1 MAPNEFSEPTLDP
14 DVVHR
19 LAWSG
24 FSEAYVEA
32 SYAILIQQSNEAQ
45 RIQMDV
51 LEGLWHDDWFC
62 ISGDLPTPS
71 SVLKEL
77 PPVHYE
83 PDAVDAQ
90 IAELP
95 AQWRDHVSEIVHQ
108 LPFDL
113 QELELK
119 EIAKII
125 EDAGENP
132 PPPSA
137 DLPLEAPSNA
147 VQRASEQTIPNI
159 IYSERTPFTPIGTPR
174 RRTSAEIPGVYSPL
188 YAPSHS
194 AHLGANTSTSST
206 HWNPPRTVLG
216 ASRIANR
223 PTSYSGR
230 WVSSKRDWFEAMPPP
245 VVDRQLEEAEYHS
258 DIPYEGGVEAMDQ
271 SIPNFSSI
279 LDERTP
285 LLPIQPLEVKQRV
298 QRSPGKSKRGLS
310 VHAQVGTHP
319 PLHASSQ
326 TAHRGANTST
336 SSTQWNP
343 PRTVL
348 GSSSVANPRS
358 FCGQE
363 LSSKKDSF
371 EATPPPVLDLELAE
385 EDERYI
391 DIDSFAYDGGVDAN
405 YTLFDG
411 ATGTLLLSTWILVLT
426 LSLAIDQGPL
436 LDRQY
441 PSFDSMTGKFLF

>member
-24 FSEAYVEA
+24 FSEDYVEA

-45 RIQMDV
+45 RLQMDV

-77 PPVHYE
+77 PPVDYE

-95 AQWRDHVSEIVHQ
+95 AQWREHVSEIVHQ
-108 LPFDL
+108 LPFNL

-119 EIAKII
+119 EIVKII
-125 EDAGENP
+125 EDAGGNP

-137 DLPLEAPSNA
+137 DLHLEAPSN
-147 VQRASEQTIPNI
+147 VVERSLEQSIPNI
-159 IYSERTPFTPIGTPR
+159 IYSERTPFTPFDTLQRVRNPIGTPKR
-174 RRTSAEIPGVYSPL
+174 GTSAEIPGVYSPL

-206 HWNPPRTVLG
+206 QWNPPRTVLG
-216 ASRIANR
+216 ASRIPNR

-258 DIPYEGGVEAMDQ
+258 DISYEGGVEAMDQ
-271 SIPNFSSI
+271 SIPNFLSI

-285 LLPIQPLEVKQRV
+285 LLPIQPLGVERGV
-298 QRSPGKSKRGLS
+298 QRSPGKSKRGLL

-319 PLHASSQ
+319 PLHAPSQ
-326 TAHRGANTST
+326 TAHLGANIST
-336 SSTQWNP
+336 SSQWNP
-343 PRTVL
+343 PRAVL
-348 GSSSVANPRS
+348 GSSSVANCPRS

-385 EDERYI
+385 EDECYI

-405 YTLFDG
+405 YALCDG
-411 ATGTLLLSTWILVLT
+411 TTGTLLLST
-426 LSLAIDQGPL
+426 
-436 LDRQY
+436 
-441 PSFDSMTGKFLF
+441 